1 MKPTLED
8 VIKLAKQYILERGM
22 KYKDALARAKKELGY
37 KGSD

>member
-1 MKPTLED
+1 MKVTIDD
-8 VIKLAKQYILERGM
+8 VIKLAKQYIMEEGM